1 MSSICKL
8 KNGLVTEFETLD
20 TSLDKAKKIC
30 EIKIRMKKN
39 NRKV

>member
-20 TSLDKAKKIC
+20 TSLEKLKRYAKLKS
-30 EIKIRMKKN
+30 E
-39 NRKV
+39 